1 MNIDEAIVPDFEVS
15 TKNNLIVI
23 GLKTTKPKNVTK
35 LTIDNKIN
43 SMLDLNFL
51 ELFIK
56 CNSLDHKNGATERLG
71 SSKLKLIK
79 YPEI

>member
-1 MNIDEAIVPDFEVS
+1 
-15 TKNNLIVI
+15 
-23 GLKTTKPKNVTK
+23 
-35 LTIDNKIN
+35 
-43 SMLDLNFL
+43 MLDLNFL

-79 YPEI
+79 YPEIQKTSDHFQNPCSFTYGEINKN